1 MLLSGNAP
9 SPSEGKSPRHFSRL
23 FSAALAW
30 STKGN
35 LHTCHE
41 RVWWRYPS
49 ARAPATAKGQRHER
63 RRQLLYQIQRRGP
76 LLFSF
81 SMLLFSFLWTGPF
94 HHTALALAPYY
105 QVHLLVCH
113 KKKLIYMFKEE

>member
-1 MLLSGNAP
+1 MDGCIGYVLHDPKGLLALQS
-9 SPSEGKSPRHFSRL
+9 L

-30 STKGN
+30 PTKG
-35 LHTCHE
+35 T

-49 ARAPATAKGQRHER
+49 ARAPATPRANAMQGDVNYCTRSN
-63 RRQLLYQIQRRGP
+63 GGAP

-113 KKKLIYMFKEE
+113 KKS